1 MMQLR
6 NISILRLFVWS
17 WSEGVPLPFSSPL
30 TFSSPGFLK
39 DDFMTYLN
47 ETCIRRGDTALIQNR
62 SKFMKVSASSGYKN
76 AVEQILASNEI
87 RSQMTDLRAVTE
99 VLPLLFC
106 HDHYLMFLIL
116 LLFPGESVGKVSFN
130 SRE

>member
-1 MMQLR
+1 
-6 NISILRLFVWS
+6 
-17 WSEGVPLPFSSPL
+17 
-30 TFSSPGFLK
+30 
-39 DDFMTYLN
+39 MTYLN